1 MKLSD
6 RQRIAA
12 RLLAAGVSQK
22 KVAERLEVDP
32 NTVHLW
38 TKKKPFRKEREFWRR
53 KGVEI
58 FEKRM
63 EQFLGLGADRIEDIL
78 LEGKD
83 VDALTALDKVIRV
96 TGKYKDKVII
106 EKQPSE
112 EDSIERLKTI
122 VQDINDTLGIP
133 DTKVGE
139 EDSKTEEG
147 RRPRQLDESNSK

>member
-6 RQRIAA
+6 RQKIAA
-12 RLLAAGVSQK
+12 RLMAAGVSQ
-22 KVAERLEVDP
+22 VRIAERLGVDP

-38 TKKKPFRKEREFWRR
+38 RKKKPFRKEWDFWRR
-53 KGVEI
+53 KGVEV

-63 EQFLGLGADRIEDIL
+63 EQLLGLGADRVTDIL
-78 LEGKD
+78 LDGKD
-83 VDALTALDKVIRV
+83 NDALTAFDKVMRA
-96 TGKYKDKVII
+96 TGRYKDKII
-106 EKQPSE
+106 VEEPKPE
-112 EDSIERLKTI
+112 EDPIEQIRGI
-122 VQDINDTLGIP
+122 VRDINDTLGIP